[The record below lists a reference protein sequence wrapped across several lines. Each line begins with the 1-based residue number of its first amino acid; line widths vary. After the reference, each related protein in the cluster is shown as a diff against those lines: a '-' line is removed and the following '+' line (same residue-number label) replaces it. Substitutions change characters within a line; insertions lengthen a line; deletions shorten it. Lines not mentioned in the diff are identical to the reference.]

1 MLART
6 KAKFPSL
13 THKSALNVLKSL
25 RKREEVFFHGYG
37 ELIMRLIERERERDK
52 ANREGI
58 LDGEWKGLNLDG

>member
-25 RKREEVFFHGYG
+25 RKREEVFFHGHG
-37 ELIMRLIERERERDK
+37 ELIMRLIERERER
-52 ANREGI
+52 
-58 LDGEWKGLNLDG
+58 

>member
-1 MLART
+1 LLART

-37 ELIMRLIERERERDK
+37 ELIMRLIEREREREIK
-52 ANREGI
+52 LTGKEY
-58 LDGEWKGLNLDG
+58 